1 MHFNPYDLGFLAL
14 APISAVAS
22 LRLKH
27 RLHVAAA
34 VMAVAL
40 GGWGL
45 AFASEAWVDARET
58 ALFDSLPAPA
68 ASDIKRYS
76 ADAATKATTLI
87 FGFPLSLAYA
97 TFWFIGIRGGQRLL
111 RRGRDA

>member
-22 LRLKH
+22 LRLRR
-27 RLHVAAA
+27 RLYVAAA
-34 VMAVAL
+34 VIAVAL
-40 GGWGL
+40 GGWAL
-45 AFASEAWVDARET
+45 ALASDAWEDARET
-58 ALFDSLPAPA
+58 ALFDSIPAPTD
-68 ASDIKRYS
+68 SDIKRYS
-76 ADAATKATTLI
+76 ADAATKAATLI